1 MGIAVGKILMEVAK
15 TALRCT
21 LTAATSL
28 YVSYRINGGPPIREL
43 YRSVKTERENAEA
56 AAQKQ
61 FKGKIVLE
69 NGEYHVR

>member
-21 LTAATSL
+21 LTAATSV
-28 YVSYRINGGPPIREL
+28 YVSYRINGGPIREL

-56 AAQKQ
+56 ASARK